1 MAILEIKHLSKAFG
15 GLQAVQDFSCS
26 VNAGEIHALIGPNGA
41 GKSTVF
47 NLICHLIKPD
57 SGQILLN
64 GEDITGLPPHRV
76 TEKGIGR
83 TFQNVRLFKNITVRA
98 NMAVSVNAAKHQGI
112 LQSVLLSGP
121 GSRFL
126 RNVYEEADRALEM
139 VGLLHRADSLPKNL
153 PYGEQK
159 RLELARAVAAPLKVL
174 LLDEPTTGMNPT
186 ESATMI
192 ETIRSIRQQGIAI
205 LLVEHNMRVV
215 MDVSDVATVMDFGH
229 VIGEGSPAEVSRN
242 ERVITAYLGEKR
254 DARSQ

>member
-1 MAILEIKHLSKAFG
+1 LAILEIKHLSKAFG
-15 GLQAVQDFSCS
+15 GLQAVQDFGCS

-76 TEKGIGR
+76 AEKGIGR

-126 RNVYEEADRALEM
+126 RNVYEEADRALEI